1 MFSKKQRNA
10 ICRDLGFSEKK
21 ICVIKNKFT
30 HAENVFVID
39 NENALIFNTNEIEL
53 NIKNMSRC
61 SENIT
66 VKHRYIK
73 NVIDNLM
80 LLLSMES
87 KKRNKEFKNL
97 TLSIICE
104 VKNGNFIL
112 KKLECI
118 GEEFVKHESEKHEDL
133 SGYTNP
139 ETLNFI
145 SVIGRSNLCQE
156 IMLPYRNRIRKLFYI
171 YKVDENEW
179 KMNHD
184 LEFIN
189 RYSEQSKYIDFSLIA
204 TDKFPA
210 CLEIFEMIE
219 I

>member
-1 MFSKKQRNA
+1 MYSKKERKN
-10 ICRDLGFSEKK
+10 ICNGLGFSEKK
-21 ICVIKNKFT
+21 ICISKNKFT
-30 HAENVFVID
+30 NAEDIFVMD
-39 NENALIFNTNEIEL
+39 NENALIFRKNEIEL

-66 VKHRYIK
+66 VKHRCIK
-73 NVIDNLM
+73 NIVDNLT

-104 VKNGNFIL
+104 VKNENFIL
-112 KKLECI
+112 KKLECV
-118 GEEFVKHESEKHEDL
+118 GEEFVKHESARDED
-133 SGYTNP
+133 SKYINP
-139 ETLNFI
+139 ATLNFI
-145 SVIGRSNLCQE
+145 CVIGRSNLCQE
-156 IMLPYRNRIRKLFYI
+156 IMMPYRNRIRKLFYI

-189 RYSEQSKYIDFSLIA
+189 RHAEQSNYIDFSLIGTEHFA
-204 TDKFPA
+204 A
-210 CLEIFEMIE
+210 CLDIFEMIE